1 MDIFAQVLDVLPA
14 LQQGIMVAVQPH
26 NLALAVIG
34 VIVGLFVGALPG
46 LGSVNGVAILL
57 PFTFV
62 INEATPDPASP
73 MIFLAAIYYGAM
85 YGGAIS
91 SITLGIPG
99 ASTAV
104 ATTFDGRPMALQGNA
119 DRALVTAAIAS
130 FIGGTIATVFFSIFA
145 PALSSVALDFGN
157 PEIFALML
165 LAFAT
170 FIGLGGDDIP
180 KTMFSIFF
188 GLLLAT
194 VGFDTISGE
203 PRLIFFNER
212 EQTAVLEALGSADAA
227 ASVPIFNSVGWFS
240 RGIQFLVLAIGVY
253 GIGEML
259 WTINESR
266 YKVTMTETKISF
278 SRIMRGIVGMKDAW
292 KGTMIGSLLGFFV
305 GILPAAG
312 ATPGS
317 LMSYGVAKMTSR
329 DPKSYGQGN
338 PDGVAAPEAANNS
351 ASTGAMLPM
360 MTLGIPGSPTTAVL
374 LAGMVIWGLEPGP
387 RLFEDRP
394 EFVWPLI
401 GSFYISNI
409 VAVLVNLAFI
419 PLFLWVLRMPFT
431 ILAPVIFVLSVI
443 GTYAAY
449 DNMYDVWLMV
459 LFGLGAYMLR
469 ILDYPL
475 APAVLAV
482 VLGGTAEQKLRQ
494 SLLLS
499 DGDFGV
505 FYNPFFDRDGKGQEW
520 WIAPITTWIA
530 VILIA
535 LPIVIWAVRKMR
547 GADKVVD

>member
-1 MDIFAQVLDVLPA
+1 MDILPA
-14 LQQGIMVAVQPH
+14 LMDGLWIAVQPH

-34 VIVGLFVGALPG
+34 VVIGLFVGALPG

-62 INEATPDPASP
+62 INEATSDPAAP

-119 DRALVTAAIAS
+119 DRALVTAAVAS
-130 FIGGTIATVFFSIFA
+130 FIGGTVATLFFTGFA
-145 PALSSVALDFGN
+145 PVLASVALDFGN

-170 FIGLGGDDIP
+170 FVGLGGDDIP
-180 KTMFSIFF
+180 KTLFSIFF

-194 VGFDTISGE
+194 IGFDNISGE
-203 PRLIFFNER
+203 PRLVFFNEQ
-212 EQTAVLEALGSADAA
+212 EQIALLEAVG
-227 ASVPIFNSVGWFS
+227 ASTEAVPFFDSVGWFS

-253 GIGEML
+253 GIGEMI
-259 WTINESR
+259 WTINASR
-266 YKVTMTETKISF
+266 YQTTMTETKIDAG
-278 SRIMRGIVGMKDAW
+278 RIWRAVVGMKDAW
-292 KGTMIGSLLGFFV
+292 KGTTIGSLLGFFV

-317 LMSYGVAKMTSR
+317 LMSYGVAKMTAR
-329 DPKSYGQGN
+329 DPDSYGKGN

-401 GSFYISNI
+401 GSFYVSNV

-419 PLFLWVLRMPFT
+419 PLFLAVLRTPFT
-431 ILAPVIFVLSVI
+431 ILAPVIFVLSIV

-449 DNMYDVWLMV
+449 GNMYDVWLMV
-459 LFGLGAYMLR
+459 LFGFGAYMLR

-482 VLGGTAEQKLRQ
+482 VLGGTTEEKMRQ

-499 DGDFGV
+499 DGDF
-505 FYNPFFDRDGKGQEW
+505 RDLLQ
-520 WIAPITTWIA
+520 P
-530 VILIA
+530 L
-535 LPIVIWAVRKMR
+535 LRP
-547 GADKVVD
+547 